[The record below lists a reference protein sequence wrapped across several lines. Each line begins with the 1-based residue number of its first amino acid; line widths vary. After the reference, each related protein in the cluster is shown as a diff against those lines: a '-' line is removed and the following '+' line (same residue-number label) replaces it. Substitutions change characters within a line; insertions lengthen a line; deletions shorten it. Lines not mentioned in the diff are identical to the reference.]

1 MAKETVQQGKEKIKQ
16 QSRWPKHDEIS
27 KEAKIAYLASTM
39 DVWSG
44 TQERLAISLMPDL
57 VKQRHE
63 KVAKAKQKN
72 IEKRYAKNFYVL
84 DCETSGFK
92 HNEPI
97 QIAVLRF
104 ENRR

>member
-1 MAKETVQQGKEKIKQ
+1 M
-16 QSRWPKHDEIS
+16 
-27 KEAKIAYLASTM
+27 AYLASNF
-39 DVWSG
+39 DVLKG
-44 TQERLAISLMPDL
+44 KQKRLAISLMPDL

-63 KVAKAKQKN
+63 KAAKAYQKN

-97 QIAVLRF
+97 QIAVLRV
-104 ENRR
+104 EKGR